1 MTQTKSIRAKCL
13 DCSNTSDG
21 VSECQETECS
31 LYLLRFGKRPSGCRP
46 LKAIKEYCNWCTN
59 NMKDERLECPVI
71 NCPLHTY
78 RFGKKIIAINERSV
92 QSNPPEILETSIVG
106 A

>member
-21 VSECQETECS
+21 VTGCQETECS

-59 NMKDERLECPVI
+59 DMKDERLECPVI
-71 NCPLHTY
+71 NCPLHSY
-78 RFGKKIIAINERSV
+78 RFGRKIIPVVECSAQSVPPINNDLLV
-92 QSNPPEILETSIVG
+92 VG
-106 A
+106 T